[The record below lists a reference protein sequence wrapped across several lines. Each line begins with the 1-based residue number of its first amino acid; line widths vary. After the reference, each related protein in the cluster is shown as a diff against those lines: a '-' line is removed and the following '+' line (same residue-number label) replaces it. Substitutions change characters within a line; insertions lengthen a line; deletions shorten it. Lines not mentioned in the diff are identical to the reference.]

1 MRYDKRI
8 FFVSQVDGEYDPS
21 TGDYLDPE
29 IVKTEVYAAV
39 HDTNEETLKL
49 LYGDIRQ
56 RSFTVHILGHYEKA
70 FSYILIDD
78 KPYHV
83 DLTRRFRHRQTFIV
97 SEVQNGRDKGRS

>member
-8 FFVSQVDGEYDPS
+8 FFVSKVDGKYDQS
-21 TGDYLDPE
+21 TGDYLEPE

-56 RSFTVHILGHYEKA
+56 KSFTVHILGHYEKA

-83 DLTRRFRHRQTFIV
+83 DFARRLRHRQTFIV
-97 SEVQNGRDKGRS
+97 REVQNGRNQG

>member
-8 FFVSQVDGEYDPS
+8 FFVSQVDGEYDQT
-21 TGDYLDPE
+21 TGDYLEPE

-56 RSFTVHILGHYEKA
+56 KSFTVHILGRYEKA
-70 FSYILIDD
+70 FRYILIDG
-78 KPYHV
+78 KSYHV
-83 DLTRRFRHRQTFIV
+83 DLTRRLRHRQTFIV
-97 SEVQNGRDKGRS
+97 SEVQNERNQG